1 MIVYP
6 SIQNDW
12 IKQPKPKLLKP
23 LMLISIHK
31 PAYFSPQRP
40 LNKTKLLETDQT
52 PPKQLLPAAS
62 SIKQLTQLPP
72 INQPSN
78 MPP

>member
-12 IKQPKPKLLKP
+12 LKQPKPKLLKP

-31 PAYFSPQRP
+31 PAFFSPQRP
-40 LNKTKLLETDQT
+40 LNKKKLLETDQT
-52 PPKQLLPAAS
+52 PPKQLLLAAS

-72 INQPSN
+72 INQPNN

>member
-1 MIVYP
+1 MIVSP

-12 IKQPKPKLLKP
+12 IKQPKSKLLKP

-40 LNKTKLLETDQT
+40 LNKTKLVETDLT

-62 SIKQLTQLPP
+62 SIKLT
-72 INQPSN
+72 
-78 MPP
+78 

>member
-6 SIQNDW
+6 SIQNHW
-12 IKQPKPKLLKP
+12 LKQPKPKLLKP

-31 PAYFSPQRP
+31 PAFFSPQRP
-40 LNKTKLLETDQT
+40 LNKKKLLETDQT
-52 PPKQLLPAAS
+52 PPKQLLPVAS
-62 SIKQLTQLPP
+62 CIKQLSQLPP